1 MLTPYY
7 STLMTSQIAGPTLT
21 SSTSFQ
27 SMLPLQAKYA
37 FPSQFFQFIGQQI
50 RIRAAGTITTSTS
63 PGTLTFEVTGGPSL
77 PVTTVVFT
85 SGAMTLVAS
94 LTTVTF
100 IADLTLTVRAL
111 DTNSA
116 SGLVFMGIGFFQC
129 VAITATV
136 TSGGS
141 IMPQT
146 SPTTGTAID
155 NTVSN
160 FLDVGILS
168 STTATTLICQQYQ
181 LDAQL

>member
-7 STLMTSQIAGPTLT
+7 ATLMTSQIAGPTLT

-27 SMLPLQAKYA
+27 SMLPLQAKYT

-50 RIRAAGTITTSTS
+50 RVRAAGTITTSTS
-63 PGTLTFEVTGGPSL
+63 PGTLTFQVNIGSANNPQ
-77 PVTTVVFT
+77 FT
-85 SGAMTLVAS
+85 SGTMTLVAS

-100 IADLTLTVRAL
+100 IADVTMTVRAL
-111 DTNSA
+111 DSA
-116 SGLVFMGIGFFQC
+116 SAAACTVMGIGFFQC

-146 SPTTGTAID
+146 SPAVGGAFD
-155 NTVSN
+155 NSATQL
-160 FLDVGILS
+160 LDVGILS